1 MIPSAMK
8 PTDLDLR
15 ELLSFSP
22 EGGLI
27 EFGPLRA
34 ILMDASAMGFLRKEM
49 IEDLGWNGARILLSR
64 FGFAQG
70 WRVAESLRE
79 ALPWDSAE
87 EWQRAGRRV
96 LTLLGQVVAEPA
108 GEETAPDEFQ
118 TVWKDSYEAEQHLM
132 QVGRSEEPVCW
143 TLTGFV
149 SGYLSRAL
157 GREMNA
163 RESKCRAKGD
173 TVCRMSAK
181 PYERWREL
189 GEEDSILLF
198 HRESLHTALATVT
211 DALKDAEKN
220 LRRHV
225 RQIQTGSD
233 DVLDPSGI
241 IAASDAMKKT
251 LDLARRVSRV
261 DSSVLV
267 TGESGVGKER
277 IARLIHEES
286 ERGGRPFV
294 AVNCGAVT
302 ESLLESEL
310 FGHVR
315 GSFTGATQ
323 DRVGLFEAAHH
334 GTIFLDEIGELAQAM
349 QVKLLR
355 VLQEHEIRRVGESR
369 TRKVDVRI
377 IAATNRD
384 LAEEVNGGRFRDD
397 LYYRLRVIELR
408 IPPLRDRRPDILPI
422 ARRALTQLTRKMQR
436 EITGFT
442 AAAADLLLRYPWP
455 GNVRELQ
462 NAIEH
467 AIVLAHGTR
476 IDAQDLPE
484 EVRMRTVHRMSL
496 DTTRPLAEMERD
508 YILAVLEANGGNQK
522 RTAEQLGIGTAT
534 LYRRLRSYGLQPAR

>member
-1 MIPSAMK
+1 MK
-8 PTDLDLR
+8 RDDLDLR
-15 ELLSFSP
+15 ELLSVP
-22 EGGLI
+22 PDGGLI

-34 ILMDASAMGFLRKEM
+34 ILMDASAIGFLRKEL

-70 WRVAESLRE
+70 WRIAESFRD
-79 ALPWDSAE
+79 AMPWDSPD
-87 EWQRAGRRV
+87 EWRNAVTRIH
-96 LTLLGQVVAEPA
+96 TLLGQVVAEDVS
-108 GEETAPDEFQ
+108 EEPRPDEFAA
-118 TVWKDSYEAEQHLM
+118 VWKDSFEAEQHLM
-132 QVGRSEEPVCW
+132 QVGRAEEPVCW

-157 GREMNA
+157 DREVNA

-173 TVCRMSAK
+173 TVCRMSAR
-181 PYERWREL
+181 PAERWREL
-189 GEEDSILLF
+189 GEEDIVLF
-198 HRESLHTALATVT
+198 HRESLHTALETVT
-211 DALKDAEKN
+211 GALKDAEKN

-225 RQIQTGSD
+225 RQIQTGSSE
-233 DVLDPSGI
+233 VLDPSGI
-241 IAASDAMKKT
+241 VAASEPMKKT
-251 LDLARRVSRV
+251 LDLARRVARV
-261 DSSVLV
+261 DSSVLI

-277 IARLIHEES
+277 VARLIHEES
-286 ERGGRPFV
+286 ERAARPFV

-384 LAEEVNGGRFRDD
+384 LAEEVAAARFRDD

-408 IPPLRDRRPDILPI
+408 IPPLRDRRQDVLPI
-422 ARRALTQLTRKMQR
+422 ARRALTQISRKMQR
-436 EITGFT
+436 EMTGFT

-467 AIVLAHGTR
+467 AVVLAQGPR
-476 IDAQDLPE
+476 IDAHDLPE
-484 EVRMRTVHRMSL
+484 EVRSRNVHRLSL
-496 DTTRPLAEMERD
+496 DTSRTLAELERD
-508 YILAVLEANGGNQK
+508 YILAVLEANHGNQK

-534 LYRRLRSYGLQPAR
+534 LYRRLRSYGLPAAK

>member
-1 MIPSAMK
+1 MK

-34 ILMDASAMGFLRKEM
+34 ILLDASAIGFLRKEL
-49 IEDLGWNGARILLSR
+49 IEDLGWSGARILLSR
-64 FGFAQG
+64 FGFAHG
-70 WRVAESLRE
+70 WRIAESMRSTFSSE
-79 ALPWDSAE
+79 SVDDWRNAVA
-87 EWQRAGRRV
+87 RV
-96 LTLLGQVVAEPA
+96 HTLLGHVIAEPA
-108 GEETAPDEFQ
+108 EENLPDEFGA
-118 TVWKDSYEAEQHLM
+118 VWKDSYEAEQHLM

-149 SGYLSRAL
+149 SGYLSRVL
-157 GREMNA
+157 DREVNA
-163 RESKCRAKGD
+163 RESRCRAKGD
-173 TVCRMSAK
+173 AVCRMSAK

-189 GEEDSILLF
+189 GEEDVLLF
-198 HRESLHTALATVT
+198 QRESLHTALSAVT
-211 DALKDAEKN
+211 EALKNAEEN

-225 RQIQTGSD
+225 RQIQSGTAE
-233 DVLDPSGI
+233 VIDPSGI
-241 IAASDAMKKT
+241 VAASEPMKKT
-251 LDLARRVSRV
+251 LDLARRVARV

-277 IARLIHEES
+277 VARLIHEES
-286 ERGGRPFV
+286 ERGGRPFI

-369 TRKVDVRI
+369 TRKVDVRV

-384 LAEEVNGGRFRDD
+384 LAEEVAAGRFRDD

-408 IPPLRDRRPDILPI
+408 IPPLRDRRADVLPI
-422 ARRALTQLTRKMQR
+422 ARRALTQLSRKLQR
-436 EITGFT
+436 NISGFT
-442 AAAADLLLRYPWP
+442 PAAAESLLRYPWP

-462 NAIEH
+462 NAVEH
-467 AIVLAHGTR
+467 AIVLAEGTR
-476 IDAQDLPE
+476 IDEHDLPE
-484 EVRMRTVHRMSL
+484 EVRTRMVHRMSL
-496 DTTRPLAEMERD
+496 DTTRTLAEIERD
-508 YILAVLEANGGNQK
+508 YILAVLETNGGNQK

-534 LYRRLRSYGLQPAR
+534 LYRRLRSYGLATK

>member
-1 MIPSAMK
+1 MK
-8 PTDLDLR
+8 PGDLDLR
-15 ELLSFSP
+15 ELLSVP
-22 EGGLI
+22 PDGGLI

-34 ILMDASAMGFLRKEM
+34 ILMDASAMGFLRKEL

-70 WRVAESLRE
+70 WRIAESFRDALR
-79 ALPWDSAE
+79 WDSPG
-87 EWQRAGRRV
+87 EWQSAGSRIH
-96 LTLLGQVVAEPA
+96 TLLGQVVAETGGDESP
-108 GEETAPDEFQ
+108 PDEFQ
-118 TVWKDSYEAEQHLM
+118 AVWKDSYEAEQHLM
-132 QVGRSEEPVCW
+132 QVGRAEEPVCW

-157 GREMNA
+157 DREMNA

-181 PYERWREL
+181 SAERWREL
-189 GEEDSILLF
+189 GEDGVVLF
-198 HRESLHTALATVT
+198 HRESLHTALETVT

-225 RQIQTGSD
+225 RQIQTGSTE
-233 DVLDPSGI
+233 VLDPSGI
-241 IAASDAMKKT
+241 VAASDAMKKT
-251 LDLARRVSRV
+251 LDLARRVARV
-261 DSSVLV
+261 DSSVLI

-286 ERGGRPFV
+286 ERAARSFV

-334 GTIFLDEIGELAQAM
+334 GTIFLDEIGELAPSM

-369 TRKVDVRI
+369 TRKVDVRVL
-377 IAATNRD
+377 AATNRD
-384 LAEEVNGGRFRDD
+384 LAEEVAAARFRDD

-408 IPPLRDRRPDILPI
+408 IPPLRDRRQDVLPI
-422 ARRALTQLTRKMQR
+422 ARRALTLISRKMQR
-436 EITGFT
+436 EMTGFT
-442 AAAADLLLRYPWP
+442 AAAADLLLRYAWP

-467 AIVLAHGTR
+467 AVVLAQGSR
-476 IDAQDLPE
+476 VDAHDLPE
-484 EVRMRTVHRMSL
+484 EVRTPSVHRMSL
-496 DTTRPLAEMERD
+496 DTSRTLEEVERD
-508 YILAVLEANGGNQK
+508 YILAVLEANRGNQK

-534 LYRRLRSYGLQPAR
+534 LYRRLRAYGLPSRSE

>member
-1 MIPSAMK
+1 
-8 PTDLDLR
+8 
-15 ELLSFSP
+15 
-22 EGGLI
+22 
-27 EFGPLRA
+27 
-34 ILMDASAMGFLRKEM
+34 MDASSIGFLRKEL

-70 WRVAESLRE
+70 WRIAESFRTV
-79 ALPWDSAE
+79 LPWDSAE
-87 EWQRAGRRV
+87 EWTRAGRRIH
-96 LTLLGQVVAEPA
+96 TLMGQVVAEPA
-108 GEETAPDEFQ
+108 DDQAPEEFQ
-118 TVWKDSYEAEQHLM
+118 AVWKDSYEAEQHLM

-157 GREMNA
+157 EREVTA
-163 RESKCRAKGD
+163 RESRRRAKGD
-173 TVCRMSAK
+173 TVCWMTAK
-181 PYERWREL
+181 PSEQWADL
-189 GEEDSILLF
+189 GEDAVLLSR
-198 HRESLHTALATVT
+198 RESLHTALASVT
-211 DALKDAEKN
+211 EALKDAEKN

-225 RQIQTGSD
+225 RQIQTGSGEI
-233 DVLDPSGI
+233 LDSSGI
-241 IAASDAMKKT
+241 VAASEPMKKT
-251 LDLARRVSRV
+251 LDLARRVARV

-286 ERGGRPFV
+286 ERAARPFI

-334 GTIFLDEIGELAQAM
+334 GTIFLDEIGELAQSM

-408 IPPLRDRRPDILPI
+408 IPPLRDRRQDILPI
-422 ARRALTQLTRKMQR
+422 ARRALSQLSRRMR
-436 EITGFT
+436 RDISGFT
-442 AAAADLLLRYPWP
+442 AEAADLLLRYPWP

-467 AIVLAHGTR
+467 AIVLAQDSR
-476 IDAQDLPE
+476 IDAHDLPE
-484 EVRMRTVHRMSL
+484 EVRLRTVHRMSL
-496 DTTRPLAEMERD
+496 DTTRSLAEMERD

-534 LYRRLRSYGLQPAR
+534 LYRRLRSYGLSAIK